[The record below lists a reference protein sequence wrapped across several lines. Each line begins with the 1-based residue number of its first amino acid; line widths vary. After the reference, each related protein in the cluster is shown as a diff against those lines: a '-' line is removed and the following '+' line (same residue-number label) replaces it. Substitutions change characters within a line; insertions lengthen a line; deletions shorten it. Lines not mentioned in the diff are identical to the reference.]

1 MKINYG
7 APGGSEKG
15 SPPGGNQKPRKGKGK

>member
-7 APGGSEKG
+7 TPGGSEKG
-15 SPPGGNQKPRKGKGK
+15 SPPGGNQKPKGGKGK